1 MLIREGD
8 QRTARVDVGL
18 ATILAGV
25 AGAINTAG
33 FVAVGYYSANMTG
46 NVSFLSEFLV
56 TGDMMLAG
64 MFALIVC
71 AFIAG
76 AFASGMMIN
85 AGRRRQIRAIYAMSL
100 FVEGTLLLTLG
111 LGDVLFSAFGGSA
124 ALVLGMS
131 FAMGL
136 QNAAATR
143 ISNARVRTTH
153 VSGMATDIGLELSA
167 IVDAVRGKLPREE
180 LGGNAAKLALHSSTI
195 FAFLVG
201 GVLGVLFY
209 TSIGGAMLTGA
220 GILLMAVCLPE
231 LWRARKAPQD
241 RTGM

>member
-1 MLIREGD
+1 MLIREGE
-8 QRTARVDVGL
+8 QRTVRVDVGL
-18 ATILAGV
+18 AAILAGV
-25 AGAINTAG
+25 AGAVNAAG

-46 NVSFLSEFLV
+46 NVSFLSEYLV
-56 TGDMMLAG
+56 TGDFALAG
-64 MFALIVC
+64 MFALIVV

-85 AGRRRQIRAIYAMSL
+85 AGRRRRIRAIYAMSVI
-100 FVEGTLLLTLG
+100 VEGILLLALG
-111 LGDVLFSAFGGSA
+111 AGGLLVPAFGRSA
-124 ALVLGMS
+124 ALILGMS

-153 VSGMATDIGLELSA
+153 VSGMVTDIGLELSA

-180 LGGNAAKLALHSSTI
+180 LTGNAAKLALHSATI
-195 FAFLVG
+195 IAFLIG

-209 TSIGGAMLTGA
+209 TSVGGAMLIGA
-220 GILLMAVCLPE
+220 GLLLVAVCVPE
-231 LWRARKAPQD
+231 LWRARNQPAQ
-241 RTGM
+241 